1 MKCQVKGCKSEF
13 KTVGRYICSKHTR
26 KEQWKALDRQPD
38 DRKDTLDI
46 NVHFQDH
53 QFDKDLKRGRR
64 PVDTDH
70 IARQGSEID
79 DQQEKLDLQE
89 EYLEGLN

>member
-1 MKCQVKGCKSEF
+1 MKCLVKNCISEI
-13 KTVGRYICSKHTR
+13 KGSGRYICSRHTR
-26 KEQWKALDRQPD
+26 KEQWKALGRKPD
-38 DRKDTLDI
+38 ERKDTVDI

-53 QFDKDLKRGRR
+53 QFDKDLRRGRR

-70 IARQGSEID
+70 IQRQGSEID
-79 DQQEKLDLQE
+79 DQQERLDLNE